1 MTWFWL
7 LPVRLAHPVVDM
19 ISAPRSAFVLHSRPY
34 KETSALVDFL
44 TAEGRLRAVLRAAR
58 GKSGS
63 LARPFLPLELELRG
77 NGELKT
83 VARLEATGIPHLL
96 AGEALFSGLYLN
108 ELLVRLLPAEAPHP
122 ALFDHYAAT
131 LVALV
136 AGRPLEPLLR
146 AFEWRLLDDLG
157 YGFALDR
164 DCQGQPVDPVAL
176 YQWLPEDGFQAVGQL
191 QPGLFHGRE
200 LLALAQ
206 ADWAAPGA
214 LAAAKRLMRQA
225 LAPHLG
231 GRPLVSRE
239 LFINR
244 KESRRD

>member
-1 MTWFWL
+1 M
-7 LPVRLAHPVVDM
+7 AHPTADM
-19 ISAPRSAFVLHSRPY
+19 NAATRTAFVLHSRPY
-34 KETSALVDFL
+34 KETSALVDFF
-44 TAEGRLRAVLRAAR
+44 TAEGRLRAVLRGAR

-63 LARPFLPLELELRG
+63 LARPYMPLELELRG
-77 NGELKT
+77 HGELKT
-83 VARLEATGIPHLL
+83 VARLEAGGIPHLL
-96 AGEALFSGLYLN
+96 GGEALFSGLYLN
-108 ELLVRLLPAEAPHP
+108 ELLVRLLPAEDAHP
-122 ALFDHYAAT
+122 VLFEHYAAT
-131 LVALV
+131 LVALA

-157 YGFALDR
+157 YGFALDQ
-164 DCQGQPVDPVAL
+164 DCQGQPVNPDAL
-176 YQWLPEDGFQAVGQL
+176 YQWLPEVGFQPVGQL

-206 ADWAAPGA
+206 ADWTVSGA

>member
-1 MTWFWL
+1 
-7 LPVRLAHPVVDM
+7 M
-19 ISAPRSAFVLHSRPY
+19 IPASRAAFVLHFRPY
-34 KETSALVDFL
+34 KETSALVDFF

-63 LARPFLPLELELRG
+63 KARPFLPLELELRG
-77 NGELKT
+77 HGELKT
-83 VARLEATGIPHLL
+83 VARLEATAIPHLL

-108 ELLVRLLPAEAPHP
+108 ELLVRLLPAEDPHP
-122 ALFDHYAAT
+122 ALFEHYAAT
-131 LVALV
+131 LVALA

-157 YGFALDR
+157 YGFALDC
-164 DCQGQPVDPVAL
+164 DCQGQPVDPEAL
-176 YQWLPEDGFQAVGQL
+176 YQWLPEEGFQAVAQL

-200 LLALAQ
+200 LLALAR
-206 ADWAAPGA
+206 ADWSVPGA